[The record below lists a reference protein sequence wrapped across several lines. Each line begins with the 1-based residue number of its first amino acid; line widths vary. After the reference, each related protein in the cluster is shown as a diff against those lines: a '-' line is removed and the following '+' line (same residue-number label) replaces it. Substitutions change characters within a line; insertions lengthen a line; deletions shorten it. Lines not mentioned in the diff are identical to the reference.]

1 MTHQTELIKK
11 LQEIF
16 QIDRADLDFGIYRIL
31 NSRSQEISDYLQNKL
46 SVKIQAA
53 FSASGQTQ
61 IDGWKRELAEAEKA
75 AADLGATPADLP
87 KVKELKSK
95 IAVAQKSGAADKAA
109 VYNHLLTFFSRYYEE
124 GDFISQRRYKGDTYA
139 VPYSGEEV
147 LLHWANKDQYYTK
160 SGENFSNYR
169 FKLSDDREVFFRLT
183 AADTAKDN
191 RKDNDAARVFA
202 LVQERVIE
210 KEDDNGDLYEE
221 AVYPVREISDASGGK
236 TLEICF
242 EYTVASEGGKKAQ
255 KIANENTIATLQDL
269 IGEDWQA
276 VWQLAPTEQ
285 NSKRTLL
292 EKHLADYTAKNTAD
306 YFIHKDLGG
315 FLRRE
320 LDFYIKN
327 EVMDLDNIQDAPTF
341 ANIEGSLH
349 QIQTL
354 RAIAREIIDFL
365 AQLEDFQKKLWLKK
379 KFVAKSHWLI
389 TLNHIPADMLKTV
402 FANAKQREAW
412 KNLFAI
418 NDLPPDEDPD
428 SFAES
433 NPYLTVDT
441 SLFPASFQ
449 TALLAALSNDHDLD
463 EATDG
468 LLIHSDNF
476 QALNLLQARY
486 RGQVKCIY
494 IDPPYNTNASEII
507 YKNGYKHSSWCTL
520 IANRLQI
527 ANHLLKSNGICSVAI
542 DNLEMSNLEM
552 TIKSVMG
559 LDNYITTIAVQHN
572 PKGRDKEFFADSHE
586 YMLLSAK
593 NKLTAQTNRLSL
605 SQSELTKKYK
615 KQEGD
620 NQYRE
625 LPLRRSGSE
634 AQREDR
640 PYMYFPFLCS
650 KNDLKLSLLP
660 ENEYSEI
667 YKNNLFHDDFV
678 NRLKEKYEGNGY
690 FFVLPIRKDGSQG
703 RWRWGFK
710 SCKTGIN
717 DGVLFAKRDNDKITI
732 YQLDKADDTFLPKTF
747 WYGEQYDASSKGT
760 NILKNIVPNNN
771 FDYPKSVY
779 LVQDILTI
787 GANSDDLI
795 LDYFAGSG
803 TTAHAVINLNR
814 EDGGKRKYILVE
826 QGEYFDTVLKPRVQ
840 KVVYAENWKDGKPQA
855 DKESSLHGVPQIV
868 KVLKLESYEDT
879 LNNLVLKD
887 NGDLFN
893 QLNDGVK
900 EDYLLRYMLA
910 DQSRDSLLNTDVF
923 RRPFDYQMDIAT
935 NSAGATERMNI
946 DLVETFNYLL
956 GLRVHAVKDRI
967 EKDGYLAVEGT
978 LPDGETAL
986 VLWRDCEKVGH
997 EGLDALLSRLKINP
1011 QDSEY
1016 DTVYINGDHNIATVW
1031 ENENGVTGR
1040 LKIRQ
1045 IESEFMALMFGEAQ

>member
-1 MTHQTELIKK
+1 MSHQTELIKK

-31 NSRSQEISDYLQNKL
+31 NRRSQEIGDYLQNKL
-46 SVKIQAA
+46 PAKIQAA

-75 AADLGATPADLP
+75 AADLGANSADLP
-87 KVKELKSK
+87 KVKELKGK
-95 IAVAQKSGAADKAA
+95 IAVAQKGGAAGEAA

-169 FKLSDDREVFFRLT
+169 FKLSDGREVFFRLT

-191 RKDNDAARVFA
+191 RKDNDTARVFA

-210 KEDDNGDLYEE
+210 KEDDNGDIYEE
-221 AVYPVREISDASGGK
+221 AVYPVREISDASGDK
-236 TLEICF
+236 TLEIRF
-242 EYTVASEGGKKAQ
+242 EYIVAPKDEKKPQ
-255 KIANENTIATLQDL
+255 EKANENTIAALKAL
-269 IGEDWQA
+269 IDEDWQA
-276 VWQLAPTEQ
+276 VWQPAPTEK
-285 NSKRTLL
+285 NPNRTLL
-292 EKHLADYTAKNTAD
+292 EKHLVDYTAKNTAD

-402 FANAKQREAW
+402 FANTKQREAW
-412 KNLFAI
+412 QNLFAI
-418 NDLPPDEDPD
+418 NDLPPPDKNPD

-449 TALLAALSNDHDLD
+449 TALLAALSNDYDLD

-494 IDPPYNTNASEII
+494 IDPPYNANSSEIL
-507 YKNGYKHSSWCTL
+507 YKNTYKHSSWL
-520 IANRLQI
+520 SLMSNRMLMGRP
-527 ANHLLKSNGICSVAI
+527 LLKSNGSQTVAI
-542 DNLEMSNLEM
+542 DEVEQELLGQVLSITFYDWVKACIPIVHNPRGQQGKNISYIHEYFFLLYPNDSTKFIADIKRSEVDSRNLRDSGTESDRTDAKNCFYPFYIQNGKIIGFGEIPDDNFHPSSANIEITSGIINLYSADTNDYKILSFNVTEP
-552 TIKSVMG
+552 V
-559 LDNYITTIAVQHN
+559 IAVYPMTDDGNEKKWRYSNQSVKSILEKLEPKKTKHN
-572 PKGRDKEFFADSHE
+572 IQIIFNKDTGVMRSLWVD
-586 YMLLSAK
+586 AK
-593 NKLTAQTNRLSL
+593 
-605 SQSELTKKYK
+605 
-615 KQEGD
+615 
-620 NQYRE
+620 
-625 LPLRRSGSE
+625 
-634 AQREDR
+634 
-640 PYMYFPFLCS
+640 
-650 KNDLKLSLLP
+650 
-660 ENEYSEI
+660 
-667 YKNNLFHDDFV
+667 
-678 NRLKEKYEGNGY
+678 
-690 FFVLPIRKDGSQG
+690 
-703 RWRWGFK
+703 
-710 SCKTGIN
+710 
-717 DGVLFAKRDNDKITI
+717 
-732 YQLDKADDTFLPKTF
+732 
-747 WYGEQYDASSKGT
+747 YDASEYGT
-760 NILKNIVPNNN
+760 KVLQAILGIEQAKK
-771 FDYPKSVY
+771 FSYPKSIHTVK
-779 LVQDILTI
+779 QIIDAQI
-787 GANSDDLI
+787 GTEKNAI
-795 LDYFAGSG
+795 TLDYFGGSG

-814 EDGGKRKYILVE
+814 EDGGRRKYILVE

-855 DKESSLHGVPQIV
+855 DKESSLHSVPQIV

-879 LNNLVLKD
+879 LNNLVLRD

-900 EDYLLRYMLA
+900 EDYLLRYMLT

-923 RRPFDYQMDIAT
+923 RRPFNYQMDIAT
-935 NSAGATERMNI
+935 NSAGATERMDI

-956 GLRVHAVKDRI
+956 GLRVHAVKDRF

-978 LPDGETAL
+978 LPDGETSL
-986 VLWRDCEKVGH
+986 VLWRDCEKMGY
-997 EGLDALLSRLKINP
+997 EGLDALLGRLKINP

>member
-1 MTHQTELIKK
+1 MSYQTDLIAK
-11 LQEIF
+11 LKEIF

-31 NSRSQEISDYLQNKL
+31 NSRSKEIGDYLQNRL
-46 SVKIQAA
+46 PAKIQAA
-53 FSASGQTQ
+53 FSTSSQTQ
-61 IDGWKRELAEAEKA
+61 INSWQKELAEAEKA
-75 AADLGATPADLP
+75 AAALGANPDNLP
-87 KVKELKSK
+87 KIQELKDK
-95 IAVAQKSGAADKAA
+95 ITSAQKGSVTSETV

-169 FKLSDDREVFFRLT
+169 FKLSDGREVFFRLT

-191 RKDNDAARVFA
+191 RKDNNAARVFVLA
-202 LVQERVIE
+202 QERVIE

-242 EYTVASEGGKKAQ
+242 EYIIVPKKHKQ
-255 KIANENTIATLQDL
+255 KDENDNTIAALKAL
-269 IGEDWQA
+269 ISKDWKA
-276 VWQLAPTEQ
+276 VWQPAPTE
-285 NSKRTLL
+285 NKSNRTLL

-327 EVMDLDNIQDAPTF
+327 EVMDLDNIQDTTTF

-349 QIQTL
+349 HIQTL
-354 RAIAREIIDFL
+354 RTIAREIIDFL

-389 TLNHIPADMLKTV
+389 TLNHIPQEMLKTV
-402 FANAKQREAW
+402 FANAKQRETW
-412 KNLFAI
+412 KNLFLI
-418 NDLPPDEDPD
+418 NDLLSLNENPD

-449 TALLAALSNDHDLD
+449 TALLAAISNDHDLD

-494 IDPPYNTNASEII
+494 IHPPYNSPKSQIL
-507 YKNGYKHSSWCTL
+507 YKNSFKHSSFLSL
-520 IANRLQI
+520 IENRLCLSKKLNTFDGSHVI
-527 ANHLLKSNGICSVAI
+527 AI
-542 DNLEMSNLEM
+542 DKYEENFVSRIVSDIFNDKDNTLVTVEHNRKGVQGDHFSYTNEYAIFSIPYTLKKLNGLPKEIADYEWSNFRNWGGESLRTDAANCFYAVITNGEK
-552 TIKSVMG
+552 IIGFGDVWYDESKHPQSSNII
-559 LDNYITTIAVQHN
+559 LDNGLIEVYPIDNDGIERKWRYERGTVERIIDRLRIKKNNRTGILSVEIAKIEEQFKTVWYS
-572 PKGRDKEFFADSHE
+572 PKYNA
-586 YMLLSAK
+586 
-593 NKLTAQTNRLSL
+593 
-605 SQSELTKKYK
+605 
-615 KQEGD
+615 GD
-620 NQYRE
+620 N
-625 LPLRRSGSE
+625 GT
-634 AQREDR
+634 AI
-640 PYMYFPFLCS
+640 
-650 KNDLKLSLLP
+650 LSDMSL
-660 ENEYSEI
+660 E
-667 YKNNLFHDDFV
+667 F
-678 NRLKEKYEGNGY
+678 
-690 FFVLPIRKDGSQG
+690 
-703 RWRWGFK
+703 GF
-710 SCKTGIN
+710 
-717 DGVLFAKRDNDKITI
+717 
-732 YQLDKADDTFLPKTF
+732 
-747 WYGEQYDASSKGT
+747 
-760 NILKNIVPNNN
+760 
-771 FDYPKSVY
+771 PKSIFTVMDCIFA
-779 LVQDILTI
+779 VSNKTDI
-787 GANSDDLI
+787 I

-814 EDGGKRKYILVE
+814 KDGENGKRKYILIE

-923 RRPFDYQMDIAT
+923 RRPFNYQMDIAT
-935 NSAGATERMNI
+935 DSAGATERMDI

-986 VLWRDCEKVGH
+986 VLWRDYEKVGY
-997 EGLDALLSRLKINP
+997 EGLDALLGRLKINP

-1016 DTVYINGDHNIATVW
+1016 GTVYINGDHNIATVW
-1031 ENENGVTGR
+1031 ENETGVTGR

>member
-1 MTHQTELIKK
+1 MSYQTDLIAK
-11 LQEIF
+11 LREIF

-31 NSRSQEISDYLQNKL
+31 NSRSKEIGDYLQNRL
-46 SVKIQAA
+46 PAKIQAA
-53 FSASGQTQ
+53 FSTSSQTQ
-61 IDGWKRELAEAEKA
+61 INSWQKELAEAEKTA
-75 AADLGATPADLP
+75 AALGANPDNLP
-87 KVKELKSK
+87 KIQELKDK
-95 IAVAQKSGAADKAA
+95 ITSAQKGSVTSEAV

-139 VPYSGEEV
+139 VPHSGEEV

-210 KEDDNGDLYEE
+210 KEDDNGDIYEE

-236 TLEICF
+236 TLEIRF
-242 EYTVASEGGKKAQ
+242 EYIIVPEKHKQ
-255 KIANENTIATLQDL
+255 KDENDNTIAALKAL
-269 IGEDWQA
+269 ISEDWQA
-276 VWQLAPTEQ
+276 VWRPAPTE
-285 NSKRTLL
+285 NKSNRTLL

-341 ANIEGSLH
+341 ANIEGGLH

-354 RAIAREIIDFL
+354 RTIAREIIDFL

-389 TLNHIPADMLKTV
+389 TLNHIPKEMLKTV
-402 FANAKQREAW
+402 FANAKQRETW
-412 KNLFAI
+412 KNLFVI
-418 NDLPPDEDPD
+418 NNLPHNENLV

-494 IDPPYNTNASEII
+494 IDPPYNTEKDRTEGKFLYKDNFPSSSWLALLTDRIRLGKKLLSKDGLHFNSIDDHEVHNLRILLNYTFNTSNYIDTFSWQKTTTPPNLSSKTKKSCEYILAFHNGNCLTLTGIQKISKSSNGLMNQTNNYGILTFPEKITTTSRLKNGIYKAGKYGTSSYDIELLEDTEVLNGIFIKPVKLKGRFKWGQTYLNTAIQSGTKVMIQTDAFSPSYEKEEYEPEKPWNIINSSFNVGTNENAS
-507 YKNGYKHSSWCTL
+507 
-520 IANRLQI
+520 
-527 ANHLLKSNGICSVAI
+527 
-542 DNLEMSNLEM
+542 
-552 TIKSVMG
+552 
-559 LDNYITTIAVQHN
+559 
-572 PKGRDKEFFADSHE
+572 
-586 YMLLSAK
+586 
-593 NKLTAQTNRLSL
+593 
-605 SQSELTKKYK
+605 SELDDMFTK
-615 KQEGD
+615 
-620 NQYRE
+620 NF
-625 LPLRRSGSE
+625 SE
-634 AQREDR
+634 S
-640 PYMYFPFLCS
+640 F
-650 KNDLKLSLLP
+650 
-660 ENEYSEI
+660 
-667 YKNNLFHDDFV
+667 
-678 NRLKEKYEGNGY
+678 
-690 FFVLPIRKDGSQG
+690 
-703 RWRWGFK
+703 
-710 SCKTGIN
+710 
-717 DGVLFAKRDNDKITI
+717 
-732 YQLDKADDTFLPKTF
+732 
-747 WYGEQYDASSKGT
+747 
-760 NILKNIVPNNN
+760 
-771 FDYPKSVY
+771 YPKPVSLIKY
-779 LVQDILTI
+779 LTNFKKD
-787 GANSDDLI
+787 NSLV

-814 EDGGKRKYILVE
+814 EDGENGKRKYILVE

-840 KVVYAENWKDGKPQA
+840 KVVYSANWKDGKPM
-855 DKESSLHGVPQIV
+855 SSENGENLFGGVSQIV

-887 NGDLFN
+887 NGDLFAK
-893 QLNDGVK
+893 LNDGVK

-910 DQSRDSLLNTDVF
+910 DQSRDSLLNTEVF
-923 RRPFDYQMDIAT
+923 KRPFNYQMDIT
-935 NSAGATERMNI
+935 TSSAGSTERMDI

-967 EKDGYLAVEGT
+967 EKDGYLTVEGT

-986 VLWRDCEKVGH
+986 VLWRDCEKVGY
-997 EGLDALLSRLKINP
+997 EGLDALLGRLKINP
-1011 QDSEY
+1011 HDSEY
-1016 DTVYINGDHNIATVW
+1016 DTVFVNGDHNIATVW
-1031 ENENGVTGR
+1031 ENENGIAGR

-1045 IESEFMALMFGEAQ
+1045 TEEAFLSLMFDGGNL

>member
-1 MTHQTELIKK
+1 MSHQTELIKK

-31 NSRSQEISDYLQNKL
+31 NSRSQEIGNYLQNKL
-46 SVKIQAA
+46 PAKIQAA

-61 IDGWKRELAEAEKA
+61 IDGWKRELTEAEKA
-75 AADLGATPADLP
+75 AADLGANPADLP
-87 KVKELKSK
+87 KVKELKGK
-95 IAVAQKSGAADKAA
+95 IAVAQKSGVAGEAA
-109 VYNHLLTFFSRYYEE
+109 VYNHLLTFFSRYYKE

-139 VPYSGEEV
+139 VPYNGEEV

-169 FKLSDDREVFFRLT
+169 FKLSDGREVFFRLT

-202 LVQERVIE
+202 LAQERVIE
-210 KEDDNGDLYEE
+210 KEDDNGDIYEE
-221 AVYPVREISDASGGK
+221 AVYPVREVSDGLSGKK
-236 TLEICF
+236 TLEIRF
-242 EYTVASEGGKKAQ
+242 EYIVAPKGEKKPQ
-255 KIANENTIATLQDL
+255 EKANENTIAELKAL
-269 IGEDWQA
+269 IGEGWQA
-276 VWQLAPTEQ
+276 VWETPTEK
-285 NSKRTLL
+285 NPGRTLL
-292 EKHLADYTAKNTAD
+292 EKQLADYTAKNTAD

-379 KFVAKSHWLI
+379 KFVAQSHWLI

-402 FANAKQREAW
+402 FANAKQRETW
-412 KNLFAI
+412 KNLFVI
-418 NDLPPDEDPD
+418 NELPLPDENPA

-449 TALLAALSNDHDLD
+449 TALLTALSNDHDLD

-494 IDPPYNTNASEII
+494 IDPPYNTDGDGFM
-507 YKNGYKHSSWCTL
+507 YKDNYRHSSWLTL
-520 IANRLQI
+520 ISNRISLQNNLMSKDGTLAVSI
-527 ANHLLKSNGICSVAI
+527 DDNEVHYLDLCASELLNYQKIGELSVTRA
-542 DNLEMSNLEM
+542 EGG
-552 TIKSVMG
+552 G
-559 LDNYITTIAVQHN
+559 LAKRIV
-572 PKGRDKEFFADSHE
+572 KGHD
-586 YMLLSAK
+586 YLMLYAK
-593 NKLTAQTNRLSL
+593 NLDDCPALLRPKDIRGKIVDINNEKFWIETDWLRI
-605 SQSELTKKYK
+605 EFGKYGTLLYEDIEKIKGIEK
-615 KQEGD
+615 KQEID
-620 NQYRE
+620 NGIQNGIYTLIPKNTGHIVGRYRSIKE
-625 LPLRRSGSE
+625 DGSKFYSVVKHLNTDGT
-634 AQREDR
+634 AT
-640 PYMYFPFLCS
+640 
-650 KNDLKLSLLP
+650 LK
-660 ENEYSEI
+660 
-667 YKNNLFHDDFV
+667 NLFPA
-678 NRLKEKYEGNGY
+678 G
-690 FFVLPIRKDGSQG
+690 
-703 RWRWGFK
+703 GF
-710 SCKTGIN
+710 G
-717 DGVLFAKRDNDKITI
+717 
-732 YQLDKADDTFLPKTF
+732 
-747 WYGEQYDASSKGT
+747 
-760 NILKNIVPNNN
+760 
-771 FDYPKSVY
+771 YPKPVSLISQY
-779 LVQDILTI
+779 ILGSTFSKI
-787 GANSDDLI
+787 YNNSII

-814 EDGGKRKYILVE
+814 EDGGRRKYILVE

-840 KVVYAENWKDGKPQA
+840 KVVYAENWKDGKPEA

-887 NGDLFN
+887 NGDLFAK
-893 QLNDGVK
+893 LNDGAK

-923 RRPFDYQMDIAT
+923 RRPFNYQMDIAT
-935 NSAGATERMNI
+935 NSAGATERMDI

-978 LPDGETAL
+978 LPDGEIAL
-986 VLWRDCEKVGH
+986 VLWRDCEKVGY
-997 EGLDALLSRLKINP
+997 EGLDALLGRLKINP

>member
-1 MTHQTELIKK
+1 MSHQTELIKK

-31 NSRSQEISDYLQNKL
+31 NSRSQEIGDYLQNKL
-46 SVKIQAA
+46 PAKIQAA

-61 IDGWKRELAEAEKA
+61 IDSWKRELAEAEKA
-75 AADLGATPADLP
+75 AADLGANPADLP
-87 KVKELKSK
+87 KVKELKGK
-95 IAVAQKSGAADKAA
+95 IAVAQKSGAAGEAA

-169 FKLSDDREVFFRLT
+169 FKLSDGSEVFFRLT

-202 LVQERVIE
+202 LAQERVIE
-210 KEDDNGDLYEE
+210 KEDDNGDIYEE

-236 TLEICF
+236 TLEIRF
-242 EYTVASEGGKKAQ
+242 EYIVAPKGEKKPQ
-255 KIANENTIATLQDL
+255 EKANENTIAALKAL

-276 VWQLAPTEQ
+276 VWQPAPTEK
-285 NSKRTLL
+285 NPNRTLL

-327 EVMDLDNIQDAPTF
+327 EVMDLDSIQDAPTF

-389 TLNHIPADMLKTV
+389 TLNHIPQEMLKTV

-418 NDLPPDEDPD
+418 NDLPPPDKNPD

-494 IDPPYNTNASEII
+494 IDPPYNTGGDGFV
-507 YKNGYKHSSWCTL
+507 YKDNYQHSSWASL
-520 IANRLQI
+520 ISNTAPLAHYLQPD
-527 ANHLLKSNGICSVAI
+527 NGIFFASIDDDEQVLLRQITELTYGKQNFINNVIWQKKFSPSNDAKWLSDNHDFIITFTKNKEIWRPDLLPRSDKATASYKNHDNDPRGAWTSGDLSVK
-542 DNLEMSNLEM
+542 
-552 TIKSVMG
+552 TYSVVN
-559 LDNYITTIAVQHN
+559 DYPITTPTGNIIYPPAGACWRVSKEKFEEMVADNRIYFSKNGAGVPRIKRFLSEVKDGVTPLTLWTYEEVGHN
-572 PKGRDKEFFADSHE
+572 QEAKKEMVACFNVGQEVSTE
-586 YMLLSAK
+586 LLSKATPK
-593 NKLTAQTNRLSL
+593 
-605 SQSELTKKYK
+605 
-615 KQEGD
+615 
-620 NQYRE
+620 
-625 LPLRRSGSE
+625 
-634 AQREDR
+634 
-640 PYMYFPFLCS
+640 
-650 KNDLKLSLLP
+650 
-660 ENEYSEI
+660 
-667 YKNNLFHDDFV
+667 
-678 NRLKEKYEGNGY
+678 
-690 FFVLPIRKDGSQG
+690 PIRLLN
-703 RWRWGFK
+703 R
-710 SCKTGIN
+710 
-717 DGVLFAKRDNDKITI
+717 
-732 YQLDKADDTFLPKTF
+732 
-747 WYGEQYDASSKGT
+747 
-760 NILKNIVPNNN
+760 ILM
-771 FDYPKSVY
+771 
-779 LVQDILTI
+779 I
-787 GANSDDLI
+787 GAKANDSLI

-803 TTAHAVINLNR
+803 STAHAVINLNR
-814 EDGGKRKYILVE
+814 EDGGRRKYILVE

-855 DKESSLHGVPQIV
+855 DKENSLNGVPQIV

-887 NGDLFN
+887 NGDLFAK
-893 QLNDGVK
+893 LNDGAK

-923 RRPFDYQMDIAT
+923 RRPFNYQMDIAT
-935 NSAGATERMNI
+935 NSAGATERMDI

-986 VLWRDCEKVGH
+986 VLWRDCEKVGY
-997 EGLDALLSRLKINP
+997 EGLDALLGRLKINP

-1016 DTVYINGDHNIATVW
+1016 GTVYINGDHNIATVW

>member
-1 MTHQTELIKK
+1 MSHQTELIKK

-31 NSRSQEISDYLQNKL
+31 NSRSQEIGDYLQNKL
-46 SVKIQAA
+46 PAKIQAA

-75 AADLGATPADLP
+75 AADLGANPADLP
-87 KVKELKSK
+87 KVKELKGK
-95 IAVAQKSGAADKAA
+95 IAVAQKSGAAGEAA

-169 FKLSDDREVFFRLT
+169 FKLSDGREVFFRLT

-191 RKDNDAARVFA
+191 RKDNDSARVFA
-202 LVQERVIE
+202 LAQERVIE
-210 KEDDNGDLYEE
+210 KEDDNGDIYEE
-221 AVYPVREISDASGGK
+221 AVYPIREISDASGGK
-236 TLEICF
+236 TLEIRF
-242 EYTVASEGGKKAQ
+242 EYIIAPKGEKKPQ
-255 KIANENTIATLQDL
+255 EKANENTIAALKKL

-276 VWQLAPTEQ
+276 VWQPAPTEK
-285 NSKRTLL
+285 NPNRTLL

-354 RAIAREIIDFL
+354 RAIARELIDFL

-389 TLNHIPADMLKTV
+389 TLNYIPQEMLKTV

-418 NDLPPDEDPD
+418 NDLPPDENPA

-433 NPYLTVDT
+433 TPYLTVDT
-441 SLFPASFQ
+441 SLFPTAFQ

-494 IDPPYNTNASEII
+494 IDPPYNTNSSEII
-507 YKNGYKHSSWCTL
+507 YKNSYKQSSWL
-520 IANRLQI
+520 SFMESRL
-527 ANHLLKSNGICSVAI
+527 HLSYLLQTNDGVISVAI
-542 DNLEMSNLEM
+542 DDYELSKLIECLSNVYGEENQLG
-552 TIKSVMG
+552 IV
-559 LDNYITTIAVQHN
+559 AVRIN
-572 PKGRDKEFFADSHE
+572 PKGRMTKRKFSLVHE
-586 YMLLSAK
+586 YAIFYGKSDSSK
-593 NKLTAQTNRLSL
+593 I
-605 SQSELTKKYK
+605 KK
-615 KQEGD
+615 
-620 NQYRE
+620 
-625 LPLRRSGSE
+625 
-634 AQREDR
+634 
-640 PYMYFPFLCS
+640 
-650 KNDLKLSLLP
+650 LP
-660 ENEYSEI
+660 ENPENKTHNYKKDTDGSWYLPVNLRKQGVDSEAERADGSLQERYYPI
-667 YKNNLFHDDFV
+667 YFNPLTEQISVTEILPIEIWPIDSSGQKRIWRRGKDV
-678 NRLKEKYEGNGY
+678 IEKMFKDGDLWANQTNNGY
-690 FFVLPIRKDGSQG
+690 QVYFKFRGGLDGKLMQSIWSDSKYSASDYGTKILDNTIGQ
-703 RWRWGFK
+703 RE
-710 SCKTGIN
+710 
-717 DGVLFAKRDNDKITI
+717 LF
-732 YQLDKADDTFLPKTF
+732 
-747 WYGEQYDASSKGT
+747 S
-760 NILKNIVPNNN
+760 
-771 FDYPKSVY
+771 YPKSPHTVLDAIRAINDENY
-779 LVQDILTI
+779 
-787 GANSDDLI
+787 GLI

-814 EDGGKRKYILVE
+814 EDGGRRKYILVE

-840 KVVYAENWKDGKPQA
+840 KVVYAENWKDGKPEA

-887 NGDLFN
+887 NGDLFAK
-893 QLNDGVK
+893 LNDGAK

-923 RRPFDYQMDIAT
+923 RRPFNYQMDIAT
-935 NSAGATERMNI
+935 NSAGATERMDI
-946 DLVETFNYLL
+946 DLAETFNYLL

-986 VLWRDCEKVGH
+986 VLWRDCEKVGY
-997 EGLDALLSRLKINP
+997 EGLDALLDRLKINP

-1031 ENENGVTGR
+1031 ENENGVSGR

>member
-1 MTHQTELIKK
+1 MSHQTELIKK

-31 NSRSQEISDYLQNKL
+31 NSRSQEIGDYLQNKL
-46 SVKIQAA
+46 PAKIQAA

-75 AADLGATPADLP
+75 AAELGANPADLP
-87 KVKELKSK
+87 KVKELKGK
-95 IAVAQKSGAADKAA
+95 IAVAQKNGATGEAT

-202 LVQERVIE
+202 LAQERVIE
-210 KEDDNGDLYEE
+210 KEDDNGDIYEE
-221 AVYPVREISDASGGK
+221 AVYPIHEISDASGGK
-236 TLEICF
+236 TLEIRF
-242 EYTVASEGGKKAQ
+242 EYIIVPKKHKQ
-255 KIANENTIATLQDL
+255 KDENDNTIAALKAL
-269 IGEDWQA
+269 ISEDWQA
-276 VWQLAPTEQ
+276 VWQPAPTEK
-285 NSKRTLL
+285 NPNRTLL

-389 TLNHIPADMLKTV
+389 TLNHIPQEMLKTV
-402 FANAKQREAW
+402 FANAKQRETW
-412 KNLFAI
+412 KNLFVI
-418 NDLPPDEDPD
+418 NDLPPPDENSD

-441 SLFPASFQ
+441 SLFPAAFQ

-494 IDPPYNTNASEII
+494 IDPPYNTGGDGFV
-507 YKNGYKHSSWCTL
+507 YKDNYQHSSWASL
-520 IANRLQI
+520 ISNTAPLAHYLQPD
-527 ANHLLKSNGICSVAI
+527 NGIFFASIDDDEQVLLRQITELTYGKQNFINNVIWQKKFSPSNDAKWLSDNHDFIITFTKNKEIWRPDLLPRSDKATASYKNHDNDPRGAWTSGDLSVK
-542 DNLEMSNLEM
+542 
-552 TIKSVMG
+552 TYSVVN
-559 LDNYITTIAVQHN
+559 DYPITTPTGNIIYPPAGACWRVSKEKFEEMVADNRIYFSKNGAGVPRIKRFLSEVKDGVTPLTLWTYEEVGHN
-572 PKGRDKEFFADSHE
+572 QEAKKEMVACFNVGQEVSTE
-586 YMLLSAK
+586 LLSKATPK
-593 NKLTAQTNRLSL
+593 
-605 SQSELTKKYK
+605 
-615 KQEGD
+615 
-620 NQYRE
+620 
-625 LPLRRSGSE
+625 
-634 AQREDR
+634 
-640 PYMYFPFLCS
+640 
-650 KNDLKLSLLP
+650 
-660 ENEYSEI
+660 
-667 YKNNLFHDDFV
+667 
-678 NRLKEKYEGNGY
+678 
-690 FFVLPIRKDGSQG
+690 PIRLLN
-703 RWRWGFK
+703 R
-710 SCKTGIN
+710 
-717 DGVLFAKRDNDKITI
+717 
-732 YQLDKADDTFLPKTF
+732 
-747 WYGEQYDASSKGT
+747 
-760 NILKNIVPNNN
+760 ILM
-771 FDYPKSVY
+771 
-779 LVQDILTI
+779 I
-787 GANSDDLI
+787 GAKANDSLI

-803 TTAHAVINLNR
+803 STAHAVINLNR

-840 KVVYAENWKDGKPQA
+840 KVVYAENWKDGKPEA
-855 DKESSLHGVPQIV
+855 DKASGSLHGVPQIV

-887 NGDLFN
+887 NGDLLN
-893 QLNDGVK
+893 QLNDDVK

-923 RRPFDYQMDIAT
+923 RRPFNYQMDITT
-935 NSAGATERMNI
+935 NSAGATERMDI

-986 VLWRDCEKVGH
+986 VLWRDCEKVGY
-997 EGLDALLSRLKINP
+997 EGLDALLGRLKINP

>member
-1 MTHQTELIKK
+1 MSYQTDLIAK
-11 LQEIF
+11 LREIF

-31 NSRSQEISDYLQNKL
+31 NSRSKEIGDYLQNRL
-46 SVKIQAA
+46 PAKIQAA
-53 FSASGQTQ
+53 FSTSSQTQ
-61 IDGWKRELAEAEKA
+61 TNSWQKELAEAEKTA
-75 AADLGATPADLP
+75 AALGANPDNLP
-87 KVKELKSK
+87 KIQELKDK
-95 IAVAQKSGAADKAA
+95 ITSAQKGSVTSEAV

-169 FKLSDDREVFFRLT
+169 FKLSDGREVFFRLT

-202 LVQERVIE
+202 LAQERVIE
-210 KEDDNGDLYEE
+210 KEDDNGDIYEE
-221 AVYPVREISDASGGK
+221 AVYPIREISDASGGK

-269 IGEDWQA
+269 IGEDWKA
-276 VWQLAPTEQ
+276 VWQPAPTE
-285 NSKRTLL
+285 NKSNRTLL

-389 TLNHIPADMLKTV
+389 TLNHIPKEMLETV

-412 KNLFAI
+412 KNLFVI
-418 NDLPPDEDPD
+418 NDLPTSPDGNPA

-441 SLFPASFQ
+441 SLFPAAFQ

-494 IDPPYNTNASEII
+494 IDPPYNTEKDRAEGRFL
-507 YKNGYKHSSWCTL
+507 YKDSYPHSSWLTL
-520 IANRLQI
+520 INDRVSLGKTFL
-527 ANHLLKSNGICSVAI
+527 NHLGVFAVSI
-542 DNLEMSNLEM
+542 DDSENYHLRHILNQNF
-552 TIKSVMG
+552 G
-559 LDNYITTIAVQHN
+559 LDNYLYELIWNLGTGTQAGHFTRAHEYIHFYAMNKQLLPNFSTTKDGIIQDRAVKKISKANPASKIIFPASMRFEGKNAKFSGTIGGSEQQIITGEMVFEDGKLKYDVEIEAGWAMKNQVLSWLEGKETFDT
-572 PKGRDKEFFADSHE
+572 KGQKVKEFYF
-586 YMLLSAK
+586 
-593 NKLTAQTNRLSL
+593 N
-605 SQSELTKKYK
+605 SQGILWYIKERGTEHPPTVISNIANTKTGSSELENILGF
-615 KQEGD
+615 Q
-620 NQYRE
+620 
-625 LPLRRSGSE
+625 P
-634 AQREDR
+634 
-640 PYMYFPFLCS
+640 FPFPKSSKLIGFFGKLIS
-650 KNDLKLSLLP
+650 KN
-660 ENEYSEI
+660 
-667 YKNNLFHDDFV
+667 
-678 NRLKEKYEGNGY
+678 
-690 FFVLPIRKDGSQG
+690 
-703 RWRWGFK
+703 
-710 SCKTGIN
+710 N
-717 DGVLFAKRDNDKITI
+717 DI
-732 YQLDKADDTFLPKTF
+732 
-747 WYGEQYDASSKGT
+747 
-760 NILKNIVPNNN
+760 
-771 FDYPKSVY
+771 
-779 LVQDILTI
+779 
-787 GANSDDLI
+787 I

-814 EDGGKRKYILVE
+814 EDGGRRKYILVE

-840 KVVYAENWKDGKPQA
+840 KVVYAENWKDGKPEA

-868 KVLKLESYEDT
+868 KVLNLESYEDT

-887 NGDLFN
+887 SGDLFDT
-893 QLNDGVK
+893 LPETVR

-910 DQSRDSLLNTDVF
+910 DQSRDSLLNTEVF
-923 RRPFDYQMDIAT
+923 RRPFNYQMDIAT
-935 NSAGATERMNI
+935 DSAGATERMDI

-986 VLWRDCEKVGH
+986 VLWRDCEKVGY
-997 EGLDALLSRLKINP
+997 EGLDALLPHLKINP

-1031 ENENGVTGR
+1031 ENENGVSGR

-1045 IESEFMALMFGEAQ
+1045 IESEFMALMFGDAQ

>member
-1 MTHQTELIKK
+1 MSHQTELIKK

-31 NSRSQEISDYLQNKL
+31 NSRSQEIGDYLQNKL
-46 SVKIQAA
+46 PAKIQAA

-61 IDGWKRELAEAEKA
+61 IDGWKRELAEVKKA
-75 AADLGATPADLP
+75 ATDSGENPNDSS
-87 KVKELKSK
+87 KVQELENK
-95 IAVAQKSGAADKAA
+95 ISAAQKSGAASEAA
-109 VYNHLLTFFSRYYEE
+109 VYNRLLTFFSRYYEE

-202 LVQERVIE
+202 LAQERVIE
-210 KEDDNGDLYEE
+210 KEDDNGDIYEE
-221 AVYPVREISDASGGK
+221 TVYPIHEVSDASGGK
-236 TLEICF
+236 TLEIRF
-242 EYTVASEGGKKAQ
+242 EYIVAPKGEKKPQ
-255 KIANENTIATLQDL
+255 EKANENTIAALNKL

-276 VWQLAPTEQ
+276 VWQLAPTEK
-285 NSKRTLL
+285 NPNRTLL
-292 EKHLADYTAKNTAD
+292 GKHLADYTAKNTAD

-389 TLNHIPADMLKTV
+389 TLNYIPQEMLKTV

-412 KNLFAI
+412 KNLFSI
-418 NDLPPDEDPD
+418 NDLPSDENPT

-441 SLFPASFQ
+441 SLFPAAFQ

-494 IDPPYNTNASEII
+494 IDPPYNTAASEII

-520 IANRLQI
+520 LENRISLSKNLLSENGIFELAIDDMEFRNIHLISDSCFGMDNHIAN
-527 ANHLLKSNGICSVAI
+527 
-542 DNLEMSNLEM
+542 
-552 TIKSVMG
+552 
-559 LDNYITTIAVQHN
+559 IAVEHN
-572 PKGRDKEFFADSHE
+572 AKGIPQVHISATHE
-586 YMLLSAK
+586 YFLIYAK
-593 NKLTAQTNRLSL
+593 NIEKAETNDFTATDN
-605 SQSELTKKYK
+605 ELENKYPL
-615 KQEGD
+615 QDEFGS
-620 NQYRE
+620 YRE
-625 LPLRRSGSE
+625 LPLTRTGSE
-634 AQREDR
+634 PLRTDR
-640 PYMYFPFLCS
+640 PFMFFPFLYKNGQLSVIPDDERKKIYIPSQDRFDDEYLISLKNKYESDGFKFILPKNSKGIYYRWKWGVESCKEGILKNELVY
-650 KNDLKLSLLP
+650 KND
-660 ENEYSEI
+660 
-667 YKNNLFHDDFV
+667 
-678 NRLKEKYEGNGY
+678 
-690 FFVLPIRKDGSQG
+690 
-703 RWRWGFK
+703 
-710 SCKTGIN
+710 
-717 DGVLFAKRDNDKITI
+717 TI
-732 YQLDKADDTFLPKTF
+732 YNKNRVNNKVKPKSL
-747 WYGEQYDASSKGT
+747 WSDVKYDATSKGT
-760 NILKNIVPNNN
+760 RLLSHLFSKKV
-771 FDYPKSVY
+771 FDYPKSIY
-779 LVQDILTI
+779 LVTDAITI

-814 EDGGKRKYILVE
+814 EDGENGKRKYILVE

-840 KVVYAENWKDGKPQA
+840 KVVYSANWKDGKPEA
-855 DKESSLHGVPQIV
+855 DKASGSLHGVPQIV

-887 NGDLFN
+887 NGDLFAK
-893 QLNDGVK
+893 LNDGAK

-923 RRPFDYQMDIAT
+923 RRPFNYQMDIAT
-935 NSAGATERMNI
+935 NSAGATERMDI

-986 VLWRDCEKVGH
+986 VLWRDCEKVGY
-997 EGLDALLSRLKINP
+997 EGLDALLDRLKINP

-1031 ENENGVTGR
+1031 ENENGVSGR

>member
-1 MTHQTELIKK
+1 MSHQTELIKK

-31 NSRSQEISDYLQNKL
+31 NSRSQEIGDYLQNKL
-46 SVKIQAA
+46 PAKIQAA

-61 IDGWKRELAEAEKA
+61 IEGWKRELAEAEKA
-75 AADLGATPADLP
+75 AADLGANPADLP

-95 IAVAQKSGAADKAA
+95 IAVAQKSGAAGEAA

-169 FKLSDDREVFFRLT
+169 FKLSDGREVFFRLT

-191 RKDNDAARVFA
+191 RKDNDTARIFA

-210 KEDDNGDLYEE
+210 KEDDNGDIYEE
-221 AVYPVREISDASGGK
+221 AVYPVHEISDATGGK
-236 TLEICF
+236 TLEIHF
-242 EYTVASEGGKKAQ
+242 EYIIVPKKHKQ
-255 KIANENTIATLQDL
+255 KDENDDTIAALKKL

-276 VWQLAPTEQ
+276 VWQPAPTE
-285 NSKRTLL
+285 NNPKRTLL

-402 FANAKQREAW
+402 FANAKQRETW
-412 KNLFAI
+412 KNLFTI
-418 NDLPPDEDPD
+418 NDLPSLDENPD
-428 SFAES
+428 SFTES

-449 TALLAALSNDHDLD
+449 TALLAGLSNDHDLD

-494 IDPPYNTNASEII
+494 IDPPYNTAASPII
-507 YKNGYKHSSWCTL
+507 YKNGYSHSSWASL
-520 IANRLQI
+520 IQDRIYLGLNLANQTAI
-527 ANHLLKSNGICSVAI
+527 QFTAI
-542 DNLEMSNLEM
+542 DHAELFNLGK
-552 TIKSVMG
+552 IKDSIFKEE
-559 LDNYITTIAVQHN
+559 NRIAIIPIQHN
-572 PKGRDKEFFADSHE
+572 PKGRNQAVFFSENCE
-586 YMLLSAK
+586 YMLCYAKDISRASFNQVAIDKEVLDTFIEQDNDGRFRYENFIRARTSWSRK
-593 NKLTAQTNRLSL
+593 NKPNNWYPIYVSPDLKHLTLEETSGYHKVYPTTNQGEFTWKNIPSSFIELNKDNYFKAVSEEGKIVIYHKYREQQVFKNFWSQKKY
-605 SQSELTKKYK
+605 QSEF
-615 KQEGD
+615 
-620 NQYRE
+620 N
-625 LPLRRSGSE
+625 
-634 AQREDR
+634 
-640 PYMYFPFLCS
+640 
-650 KNDLKLSLLP
+650 
-660 ENEYSEI
+660 
-667 YKNNLFHDDFV
+667 
-678 NRLKEKYEGNGY
+678 
-690 FFVLPIRKDGSQG
+690 
-703 RWRWGFK
+703 
-710 SCKTGIN
+710 
-717 DGVLFAKRDNDKITI
+717 
-732 YQLDKADDTFLPKTF
+732 
-747 WYGEQYDASSKGT
+747 GT
-760 NILKNIVPNNN
+760 NLLKNILGIVSS
-771 FDYPKSVY
+771 FSFPKSIYAV
-779 LVQDILTI
+779 LDSIKIVSSKT
-787 GANSDDLI
+787 DLI

-887 NGDLFN
+887 NGDLFAK
-893 QLNDGVK
+893 LNDGAK

-923 RRPFDYQMDIAT
+923 RRPFNYQMDIAT
-935 NSAGATERMNI
+935 NSAGATERMDI

-986 VLWRDCEKVGH
+986 VLWRDCEKVGY
-997 EGLDALLSRLKINP
+997 EGLDALLGRLKIKP

-1016 DTVYINGDHNIATVW
+1016 GTVYINGDHNIATVW

>member
-31 NSRSQEISDYLQNKL
+31 NSRSQEIGDYLQNKL
-46 SVKIQAA
+46 PAKIQAA

-87 KVKELKSK
+87 KVKELKGK
-95 IAVAQKSGAADKAA
+95 IAVAQKSGAAGEAA

-169 FKLSDDREVFFRLT
+169 FKLSDGREVFFRLT

-210 KEDDNGDLYEE
+210 KEDDNGDIYEE

-236 TLEICF
+236 TLEIRF
-242 EYTVASEGGKKAQ
+242 EYIVAPKGEKKPQ
-255 KIANENTIATLQDL
+255 EKANENTIAALKAL

-276 VWQLAPTEQ
+276 VWQPAPTEK
-285 NSKRTLL
+285 NPNRTLL

-327 EVMDLDNIQDAPTF
+327 EVMNLDNIQDAPTF

-389 TLNHIPADMLKTV
+389 TLNYIPQEMLKTV
-402 FANAKQREAW
+402 FANAKQRETW
-412 KNLFAI
+412 KNLFVI
-418 NDLPPDEDPD
+418 NDLPPPD
-428 SFAES
+428 KNPASFAES

-441 SLFPASFQ
+441 SLFPTSFQ

-494 IDPPYNTNASEII
+494 IDPPYNTNSSEII
-507 YKNGYKHSSWCTL
+507 YKNNYKHSSWL
-520 IANRLQI
+520 SLMDNRIRLSKNLQTQSAFI
-527 ANHLLKSNGICSVAI
+527 FVAI
-542 DNLEMSNLEM
+542 DDLELFKLNEVIEGIYTRENFIANVSLIHKPEGRNQEKFFGTSNEFMLVYSND
-552 TIKSVMG
+552 KVQANFYSVI
-559 LDNYITTIAVQHN
+559 LD
-572 PKGRDKEFFADSHE
+572 PE
-586 YMLLSAK
+586 
-593 NKLTAQTNRLSL
+593 
-605 SQSELTKKYK
+605 K
-615 KQEGD
+615 KQEFNLKDDIG
-620 NQYRE
+620 QYKRKNFIRLTDGKYALRE
-625 LPLRRSGSE
+625 AKPDFYYPIYVSSDLTKVSLDPFVDATAIYPITDAGIERTWKTKPQTFLDYFEQGNIEIINENSNIVIYEKLRESQVIKTHWARKEYHAYHFGTKYLENILGRKDFS
-634 AQREDR
+634 
-640 PYMYFPFLCS
+640 FPKS
-650 KNDLKLSLLP
+650 IYAVMDTLKLST
-660 ENEYSEI
+660 I
-667 YKNNLFHDDFV
+667 
-678 NRLKEKYEGNGY
+678 
-690 FFVLPIRKDGSQG
+690 
-703 RWRWGFK
+703 
-710 SCKTGIN
+710 
-717 DGVLFAKRDNDKITI
+717 DND
-732 YQLDKADDTFLPKTF
+732 
-747 WYGEQYDASSKGT
+747 
-760 NILKNIVPNNN
+760 
-771 FDYPKSVY
+771 
-779 LVQDILTI
+779 LV
-787 GANSDDLI
+787 

-814 EDGGKRKYILVE
+814 EDGGRRKYILVE

-887 NGDLFN
+887 NGDLFAK
-893 QLNDGVK
+893 LNDGAK

-923 RRPFDYQMDIAT
+923 RRPFNYQMDIAT
-935 NSAGATERMNI
+935 NSAGATERMDI

-986 VLWRDCEKVGH
+986 VLWRDCEKVGY
-997 EGLDALLSRLKINP
+997 EGLDALLGRLKINP

-1016 DTVYINGDHNIATVW
+1016 GTVYINGDHNIATVW

>member
-1 MTHQTELIKK
+1 MSYQTDLIAK
-11 LQEIF
+11 LKEIF
-16 QIDRADLDFGIYRIL
+16 QIDRTDLDFGIYRIL
-31 NSRSQEISDYLQNKL
+31 NSRSKEIGDYLQNRL
-46 SVKIQAA
+46 PAKIQAA

-75 AADLGATPADLP
+75 AADLGANPADLP
-87 KVKELKSK
+87 KVKELKGK
-95 IAVAQKSGAADKAA
+95 IAVAQKNGATGEAA

-169 FKLSDDREVFFRLT
+169 FKLSDGREVFFRLT

-191 RKDNDAARVFA
+191 RKDNNAARVFVLA
-202 LVQERVIE
+202 QERVIE

-242 EYTVASEGGKKAQ
+242 EYIIVPKKHKQ
-255 KIANENTIATLQDL
+255 KDENDNTIAALKAL
-269 IGEDWQA
+269 ISKDWKA
-276 VWQLAPTEQ
+276 VWQPAPTE
-285 NSKRTLL
+285 NKSNRTLL

-327 EVMDLDNIQDAPTF
+327 EVMDLDNIQDTTTF

-349 QIQTL
+349 HIQTL
-354 RAIAREIIDFL
+354 RTIAREIIDFL

-389 TLNHIPADMLKTV
+389 TLNHIPQEMLKTV
-402 FANAKQREAW
+402 FANAKQRETW
-412 KNLFAI
+412 KNLFLI
-418 NDLPPDEDPD
+418 NDLLSLNENPD

-449 TALLAALSNDHDLD
+449 TALLAAISNDHDLD

-494 IDPPYNTNASEII
+494 IDPPYNSPKSQIL
-507 YKNGYKHSSWCTL
+507 YKNSFKHSSFLSL
-520 IANRLQI
+520 IENRLCLSKKLNTFDGSHVI
-527 ANHLLKSNGICSVAI
+527 AI
-542 DNLEMSNLEM
+542 DKYEENFVSRIVSDIFNDKDNTLVTVEHNRKGVQGDHFSYTNEYAIFSIPYTLKKLNGLPKEIADYEWSNFRNWGGESLRTDAANCFYAVITNGEK
-552 TIKSVMG
+552 IIGFGDVWYDESKHPQSSNII
-559 LDNYITTIAVQHN
+559 LDNGLIEVYPIDNDGIERKWRYERGTVERIIDRLRIKKNNRTGILSVEIAKIEEQFKTVWYS
-572 PKGRDKEFFADSHE
+572 PKYNA
-586 YMLLSAK
+586 
-593 NKLTAQTNRLSL
+593 
-605 SQSELTKKYK
+605 
-615 KQEGD
+615 GD
-620 NQYRE
+620 N
-625 LPLRRSGSE
+625 GT
-634 AQREDR
+634 AI
-640 PYMYFPFLCS
+640 
-650 KNDLKLSLLP
+650 LSDMSL
-660 ENEYSEI
+660 E
-667 YKNNLFHDDFV
+667 F
-678 NRLKEKYEGNGY
+678 
-690 FFVLPIRKDGSQG
+690 
-703 RWRWGFK
+703 GF
-710 SCKTGIN
+710 
-717 DGVLFAKRDNDKITI
+717 
-732 YQLDKADDTFLPKTF
+732 
-747 WYGEQYDASSKGT
+747 
-760 NILKNIVPNNN
+760 
-771 FDYPKSVY
+771 PKSIFTVMDCIFA
-779 LVQDILTI
+779 VSNKTDI
-787 GANSDDLI
+787 I

-814 EDGGKRKYILVE
+814 KDGENGKRKYILIE

-923 RRPFDYQMDIAT
+923 RRPFNYQMDIAT
-935 NSAGATERMNI
+935 DSAGATERMDI

-986 VLWRDCEKVGH
+986 VLWRDYEKVGY
-997 EGLDALLSRLKINP
+997 EGLDALLGRLKINP

-1016 DTVYINGDHNIATVW
+1016 GTVYINGDHNIATVW
-1031 ENENGVTGR
+1031 ENETGVTGR

>member
-1 MTHQTELIKK
+1 MSHQTELIKK

-16 QIDRADLDFGIYRIL
+16 QIDRTDLDFGIYRIL
-31 NSRSQEISDYLQNKL
+31 NSRSQEIGDYLQNKL
-46 SVKIQAA
+46 PAKIQAA

-61 IDGWKRELAEAEKA
+61 IDGWKRELAEVKKA
-75 AADLGATPADLP
+75 ATDSGENPNDSS
-87 KVKELKSK
+87 KVQELENK
-95 IAVAQKSGAADKAA
+95 ISAAQKSGAASEAA

-169 FKLSDDREVFFRLT
+169 FKLSDGREVFFRLT

-191 RKDNDAARVFA
+191 RKDNDSARVFA
-202 LVQERVIE
+202 LAQERVIE
-210 KEDDNGDLYEE
+210 KEDDNGDIYEE
-221 AVYPVREISDASGGK
+221 AVYPIREISDASGGK
-236 TLEICF
+236 TLEIRF
-242 EYTVASEGGKKAQ
+242 EYIIAPKGEKKPQ
-255 KIANENTIATLQDL
+255 EKANENTIAALKKL

-276 VWQLAPTEQ
+276 VWQPAPTEK
-285 NSKRTLL
+285 NPNRTLL

-389 TLNHIPADMLKTV
+389 TLNYIPQEMLKTV

-412 KNLFAI
+412 KNLFTI
-418 NDLPPDEDPD
+418 NDLPPDENPA

-441 SLFPASFQ
+441 SLFPAAFQ

-494 IDPPYNTNASEII
+494 IDPPYNTGGDGFV
-507 YKNGYKHSSWCTL
+507 YKDNYQHSSWASL
-520 IANRLQI
+520 ISNTVPLAHYLQPD
-527 ANHLLKSNGICSVAI
+527 NGIFFASIDDDEQVLLRQITELTYGKQNFINNVIWQKKFSPSNDAKWLSDNHDFIITFTKNKEIWRPDLLPRSDKATASYKNHDNDPRGAWTSGDLSVK
-542 DNLEMSNLEM
+542 
-552 TIKSVMG
+552 TYSVVN
-559 LDNYITTIAVQHN
+559 DYPITTPTGNIIYPPAGACWRVSKEKFEEMVADNRIYFSKNGAGVPRIKRFLSEVKDGVTPLTLWTYEEVGHN
-572 PKGRDKEFFADSHE
+572 QEAKKEMVACFNVGQEVSTE
-586 YMLLSAK
+586 LLSKATPK
-593 NKLTAQTNRLSL
+593 
-605 SQSELTKKYK
+605 
-615 KQEGD
+615 
-620 NQYRE
+620 
-625 LPLRRSGSE
+625 
-634 AQREDR
+634 
-640 PYMYFPFLCS
+640 
-650 KNDLKLSLLP
+650 
-660 ENEYSEI
+660 
-667 YKNNLFHDDFV
+667 
-678 NRLKEKYEGNGY
+678 
-690 FFVLPIRKDGSQG
+690 PIRLLN
-703 RWRWGFK
+703 R
-710 SCKTGIN
+710 
-717 DGVLFAKRDNDKITI
+717 
-732 YQLDKADDTFLPKTF
+732 
-747 WYGEQYDASSKGT
+747 
-760 NILKNIVPNNN
+760 ILM
-771 FDYPKSVY
+771 
-779 LVQDILTI
+779 I
-787 GANSDDLI
+787 GAKANDSLI

-803 TTAHAVINLNR
+803 STAHAVINLNR
-814 EDGGKRKYILVE
+814 EDDGKRKYILVE

-887 NGDLFN
+887 NGDLFAK
-893 QLNDGVK
+893 LNDGAK

-923 RRPFDYQMDIAT
+923 RRPFNYQMDIAT
-935 NSAGATERMNI
+935 NSAGATERMDI

-978 LPDGETAL
+978 LPDGETSL
-986 VLWRDCEKVGH
+986 VLWRDCEKVGY
-997 EGLDALLSRLKINP
+997 ESLDALLGRLKINP

-1031 ENENGVTGR
+1031 ENENGVSGR

>member
-1 MTHQTELIKK
+1 MSHQTELIKK

-31 NSRSQEISDYLQNKL
+31 NSRSQEIGDYLQNKL
-46 SVKIQAA
+46 PAKIQAA

-75 AADLGATPADLP
+75 AADLGANPADLP
-87 KVKELKSK
+87 KVKELKGK
-95 IAVAQKSGAADKAA
+95 IAVAQKSGAAGEAA

-169 FKLSDDREVFFRLT
+169 FKLSDGREVFFRLT

-191 RKDNDAARVFA
+191 RKDNDTARVFA
-202 LVQERVIE
+202 LAQERVIE

-236 TLEICF
+236 TLEIRF
-242 EYTVASEGGKKAQ
+242 EYIVAPKGEKKPQ
-255 KIANENTIATLQDL
+255 EKANENTIATLKNL
-269 IGEDWQA
+269 KDWQA
-276 VWQLAPTEQ
+276 VWQPAPTEK
-285 NSKRTLL
+285 NPNRTLL
-292 EKHLADYTAKNTAD
+292 EKQLADYTAKNTAD

-379 KFVAKSHWLI
+379 KFVAQSHWLI
-389 TLNHIPADMLKTV
+389 TLNHIPSDMLKTV

-418 NDLPPDEDPD
+418 NDLPPDKNPD

-433 NPYLTVDT
+433 NTYLTVDT

-476 QALNLLQARY
+476 QALNLLQTRY

-494 IDPPYNTNASEII
+494 IDPPYNTAASEII
-507 YKNGYKHSSWCTL
+507 YKNSYKHSSWLSFLNNTL
-520 IANRLQI
+520 QLAKPIMNYQTGVLCGTIDDVEQKIFSQI
-527 ANHLLKSNGICSVAI
+527 IENNFGELAGTVAI
-542 DNLEMSNLEM
+542 R
-552 TIKSVMG
+552 IKPS
-559 LDNYITTIAVQHN
+559 
-572 PKGRDKEFFADSHE
+572 GRPIPNGFALSHE
-586 YMLLSAK
+586 YAIFARRNPNLPIA
-593 NKLTAQTNRLSL
+593 RLSHNEE
-605 SQSELTKKYK
+605 QKAR
-615 KQEGD
+615 
-620 NQYRE
+620 YRE
-625 LPLRRSGSE
+625 KDEKGLFFWELFRKAGSNSNRENRPTMFYPFYLNTETLRLR
-634 AQREDR
+634 
-640 PYMYFPFLCS
+640 
-650 KNDLKLSLLP
+650 LP
-660 ENEYSEI
+660 EMTYSDKYQKYDIQENP
-667 YKNNLFHDDFV
+667 KNNEVAVYPIKDDG
-678 NRLKEKYEGNGY
+678 LDGCWY
-690 FFVLPIRKDGSQG
+690 FGLERALTIQDEFKAVLQ
-703 RWRWGFK
+703 
-710 SCKTGIN
+710 N
-717 DGVLFAKRDNDKITI
+717 DGTHRIYYRRRPNDGIQPTSLWFDARYSATEHGTALLKNLF
-732 YQLDKADDTFLPKTF
+732 
-747 WYGEQYDASSKGT
+747 GEQETFS
-760 NILKNIVPNNN
+760 
-771 FDYPKSVY
+771 YPKSIYAVE
-779 LVQDILTI
+779 DCLTVS
-787 GANSDDLI
+787 GAKLETTATI

-814 EDGGKRKYILVE
+814 EDGGRRKYILVE

-840 KVVYAENWKDGKPQA
+840 KVVYAENWKDGNPQA

-887 NGDLFN
+887 NGDLFAK
-893 QLNDGVK
+893 LNNGVK
-900 EDYLLRYMLA
+900 EDYLLRYMLD

-923 RRPFDYQMDIAT
+923 RRPFNYQMDIAT
-935 NSAGATERMNI
+935 NSAGATERMDI

-986 VLWRDCEKVGH
+986 VLWRDCEKVGY
-997 EGLDALLSRLKINP
+997 EGLDALLDRLKINP

-1016 DTVYINGDHNIATVW
+1016 GTVYINGDHNIATVW
-1031 ENENGVTGR
+1031 ENENGVSGR

>member
-1 MTHQTELIKK
+1 MSYQTDLIAK
-11 LQEIF
+11 LREIF

-31 NSRSQEISDYLQNKL
+31 NSRSKEIGDYLQNRL
-46 SVKIQAA
+46 PAKIQAA
-53 FSASGQTQ
+53 FSTSSQTQ
-61 IDGWKRELAEAEKA
+61 INSWQKELAEAEKA
-75 AADLGATPADLP
+75 AAALGVNPDNLP
-87 KVKELKSK
+87 KIQELKDK
-95 IAVAQKSGAADKAA
+95 ITSAQKGSVTSEAV

-191 RKDNDAARVFA
+191 RKDNDATRVFA

-210 KEDDNGDLYEE
+210 KEDDNGNLYEE
-221 AVYPVREISDASGGK
+221 VVYPVREISDALGGK

-269 IGEDWQA
+269 IGEDWKA
-276 VWQLAPTEQ
+276 VWQPAPTEK
-285 NSKRTLL
+285 NPNRTLL

-389 TLNHIPADMLKTV
+389 TLNYIPQEMLKTV

-412 KNLFAI
+412 KNLFVI
-418 NDLPPDEDPD
+418 NDLINLDKNPD

-441 SLFPASFQ
+441 SLFSASFQ

-486 RGQVKCIY
+486 RGQVRCIY
-494 IDPPYNTNASEII
+494 IDPPYNTGDDGFV
-507 YKNGYKHSSWCTL
+507 YKDNYKSSSWLSMMENRVLLARNLLAENSALFCQISDIENTNLNKLMVSIFGIENHRETISVVTSSKSGVNAINVKRGERLFKIKEYLHFYSNHPSFRFNSFYTPDTYNKNYKWEIFQNEQGLWTVTNLSDVKKESELVDYALKNPTHIYSIEKNNSKAGEAMKAILEKSKISQKVETFTDQFGVTKL
-520 IANRLQI
+520 IYQGGVCVSLAERVIQENGKNVFGVLGSDIWDDIGQ
-527 ANHLLKSNGICSVAI
+527 AAKSEGGVSFDNGKKPEKLLKRII
-542 DNLEMSNLEM
+542 EM
-552 TIKSVMG
+552 T
-559 LDNYITTIAVQHN
+559 
-572 PKGRDKEFFADSHE
+572 
-586 YMLLSAK
+586 
-593 NKLTAQTNRLSL
+593 
-605 SQSELTKKYK
+605 SQ
-615 KQEGD
+615 
-620 NQYRE
+620 
-625 LPLRRSGSE
+625 
-634 AQREDR
+634 
-640 PYMYFPFLCS
+640 
-650 KNDLKLSLLP
+650 KND
-660 ENEYSEI
+660 
-667 YKNNLFHDDFV
+667 FV
-678 NRLKEKYEGNGY
+678 
-690 FFVLPIRKDGSQG
+690 
-703 RWRWGFK
+703 
-710 SCKTGIN
+710 
-717 DGVLFAKRDNDKITI
+717 
-732 YQLDKADDTFLPKTF
+732 
-747 WYGEQYDASSKGT
+747 
-760 NILKNIVPNNN
+760 
-771 FDYPKSVY
+771 
-779 LVQDILTI
+779 
-787 GANSDDLI
+787 
-795 LDYFAGSG
+795 LDYFSGSG
-803 TTAHAVINLNR
+803 TTACVAQKLR
-814 EDGGKRKYILVE
+814 RKWIGIE
-826 QGEYFDTVLKPRVQ
+826 QGEYFRNVLLTRVQ
-840 KVVYAENWKDGKPQA
+840 KTLFGEQTGISKSINYTG
-855 DKESSLHGVPQIV
+855 GGIV

-893 QLNDGVK
+893 QLNDGAK

-910 DQSRDSLLNTDVF
+910 DQSRDSLLNTEVF
-923 RRPFDYQMDIAT
+923 KQPFNYQMDIAT
-935 NSAGATERMNI
+935 DSAGATERMNI

-986 VLWRDCEKVGH
+986 VLWRDCEKVGY
-997 EGLDALLSRLKINP
+997 EGLDALLGRLKINP

-1031 ENENGVTGR
+1031 ENENGVSGR